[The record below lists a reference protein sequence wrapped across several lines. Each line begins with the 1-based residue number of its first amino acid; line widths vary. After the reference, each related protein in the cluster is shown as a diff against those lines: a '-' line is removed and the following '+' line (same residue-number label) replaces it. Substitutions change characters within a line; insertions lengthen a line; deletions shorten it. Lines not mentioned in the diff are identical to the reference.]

1 MELRPLRTS
10 DVEGAIDLSAQAEWG
25 PKDDVARARQRRRI
39 EHLLGTDPGGAWLAT
54 DGDLGVV
61 GLAMALRREGL
72 WGLSLLMVDERCA
85 GRGIGRGL
93 TERALAY
100 GADATMGLIVSSQ
113 HPAALRLYALAGFA
127 IRPSVSLFGPVRH
140 RPDRPTEVRDAEA
153 FEPWM
158 DEVARE
164 VRGAGYGPDPAVWRE
179 IGQVLRCVEGRG
191 WSAARG
197 GRLSCVLARDEE
209 AARWLLEAHLAEAPG
224 GANVEV
230 DFITAGQD
238 WAIGIGLRAGLSL
251 SPDGAVFTRGRLG
264 TLHPW
269 LPTGAYL

>member
-1 MELRPLRTS
+1 MELRPLRTT
-10 DVEGAIDLSAQAEWG
+10 DVEATIDLSSKAEWG
-25 PKDDVARARQRRRI
+25 PKDKAARARQRLRI
-39 EHLLGTDPGGAWLAT
+39 AHLLGTDPGGAWVAA
-54 DGDLGVV
+54 DGERGVV
-61 GLAMALRREGL
+61 GLAMALRREDL

-85 GRGIGRGL
+85 GQGIGRGL
-93 TERALAY
+93 MERALAY
-100 GADATMGLIVSSQ
+100 GADAPAGLIVSSE

-127 IRPSVSLFGPVRH
+127 MRPSVSLFGLVRH
-140 RPDRPTEVRDAEA
+140 RPDRPADVCDAEA

-164 VRGAGYGPDPAVWRE
+164 VRGAGYGPDPASWGA

-209 AARWLLEAHLAEAPG
+209 AARWLLEAHLAAAPG
-224 GANVEV
+224 AENAEV

-238 WAIGIGLRAGLSL
+238 WAIGVGLRAGLAL

-264 TLHPW
+264 TLQPW